1 VEAGPGNVIFESERM
16 LLTNDNEPN
25 PIRVLVTDTDEES
38 QRNLQAIMRATRDIV
53 LGCQATGVEDTLD
66 YVRKSRP
73 NIVMLDLGL
82 PDRGAT
88 RIIRP
93 VLQEYPDIG
102 VIVLTLHDEK
112 QCLLEYLNWGA
123 RGFIL
128 KPAVAETTTVSVR
141 EVYRGGRYVDPLLP
155 HCLVSHYVAN
165 PSAPRTQQDAT
176 RVDVLTIREKEVCR
190 YLASG
195 YTNAEVADVLR
206 ISKRTV
212 ETHRAAIM
220 SKVGVKSRA
229 QLVHF
234 AIEHG
239 LWPEPETEHVAN
251 AVHLSVAPGE

>member
-1 VEAGPGNVIFESERM
+1 MLFLKAKLM
-16 LLTNDNEPN
+16 LLATNVHSAA
-25 PIRVLVTDTDEES
+25 IRVHATDADEDS
-38 QRNLQAIMRATRDIV
+38 LRHLQSLIGATRDITLV
-53 LGCQATGVEDTLD
+53 SQAVHVEDTLEAIRNLQPD
-66 YVRKSRP
+66 VLL
-73 NIVMLDLGL
+73 LDLGL
-82 PDRGAT
+82 PERGAT

-93 VLQEYPDIG
+93 VLQEYPDVGI
-102 VIVLTLHDEK
+102 VVLTLHDEK

-128 KPAVAETTTVSVR
+128 KPAVPATATAAIRDVHSGE
-141 EVYRGGRYVDPLLP
+141 RYIDPLLP
-155 HCLVSHYVAN
+155 HCLVSHYLAN
-165 PSAPRTQQDAT
+165 PSQQRCGDST
-176 RVDVLTIREKEVCR
+176 RLEVLTIREREVCR

-239 LWPEPETEHVAN
+239 LWPEPEIEHAAG